1 MINNILKKIEKAD
14 NVSDVKLAKHEVEL
28 ANINQFVEATKK
40 AELLLKEFNNVYG
53 SLDKLVPIVIKN
65 GDSYLK
71 SLDDTMDLSNEI
83 FTKFK
88 ELGLNWTDTP
98 EYKSFKNLMVKG
110 DRGTVQTMVS
120 RVKNL

>member
-14 NVSDVKLAKHEVEL
+14 NVSDVKLESHKVEL
-28 ANINQFVEATKK
+28 ANINQFVEATKR
-40 AELLLKEFNNVYG
+40 AEALLKEFNNIYG
-53 SLDKLVPIVIKN
+53 SLDKLVPTVIKN

>member
-1 MINNILKKIEKAD
+1 MNTKKTVYNKLFTEK
-14 NVSDVKLAKHEVEL
+14 VELAKHEVEL

-53 SLDKLVPIVIKN
+53 SLDKLVPTVIKN

>member
-1 MINNILKKIEKAD
+1 MNTTKSVYNRLFAED
-14 NVSDVKLAKHEVEL
+14 KLELASERVEL
-28 ANINQFVEATKK
+28 SNINEFVQATKK
-40 AELLLKEFNNVYG
+40 TEALLKEFNDIYG
-53 SLDKLVPIVIKN
+53 SLDKLVPGVIKN

-88 ELGLNWTDTP
+88 ELGLNWIDTP
-98 EYKSFKNLMVKG
+98 EYKSFKNVMTKG
-110 DRGTVQTMVS
+110 ERSTVQTMVS